1 MSPNGDK
8 VVMQRRTWEP
18 LRLWDKHRSINKQA
32 IKNEGEIEGERTSEV
47 FKSYGCIGCFNAI
60 DAQGSI
66 YRHLIFF
73 FKGIGHN
80 AIKSAVG
87 LL

>member
-1 MSPNGDK
+1 MSPKGDK
-8 VVMQRRTWEP
+8 VEMQGWTWGP

-32 IKNEGEIEGERTSEV
+32 IKNEGETEGEHTSEV
-47 FKSYGCIGCFNAI
+47 FKSYGCTGCFNAI

-73 FKGIGHN
+73 SKE
-80 AIKSAVG
+80 
-87 LL
+87 